1 MKKQPISVTMPE
13 LKQILARY
21 LDADSGINYAVKILG
36 HPGIG
41 KSDAVKQVALAKNFL
56 FMDTR
61 LAFKENVDLGGFP
74 VPDHESRRMVYYR
87 PRFIPPEAVPE
98 GYGGIL
104 WFLDEANRAHPT
116 VIQTLFQIITE
127 RVCGE
132 HILPERTC
140 VVLAGNL
147 GEADE
152 TVVTE
157 FDDSALDGRLAV
169 FHLRPDAASW
179 LSWAHAEKIH
189 PSVIQYIARFPE
201 RLWDEAAI
209 HPNPRGWHQVSQ
221 ALKLSYGLA
230 FHEALAAHLSAAG
243 DHTLEKVIASLVG
256 PVAADEFILGITVPR
271 SITTSQ
277 VLAGDP
283 GSMEEVRQG
292 RLPVEDVLWAL
303 SGALTVLRERNLA
316 GGLGAE
322 NGLGDLAHFL
332 AFTGLLRADLR
343 VSFFHRL
350 VRQCGVFSQIPAAL
364 ALIPDPDLAESVGRA
379 FGEVLE
385 D

>member
-1 MKKQPISVTMPE
+1 MRKTPITVTMPE

-41 KSDAVKQVALAKNFL
+41 KSDAVKQAASSRNFL
-56 FMDTR
+56 FLDTR

-74 VPDHESRRMVYYR
+74 VPDHETRRMIYYR
-87 PRFIPPEAVPE
+87 PRFIPPETVPQ
-98 GYGGIL
+98 GSDGIL

-127 RVCGE
+127 KTCGE
-132 HILPERTC
+132 HRLPERC
-140 VVLAGNL
+140 FVVLAGNL
-147 GEADE
+147 GEEDH

-169 FHLRPDAASW
+169 FHLKPDAASW

-189 PSVIQYIARFPE
+189 PSVIRYITRFPE
-201 RLWDEAAI
+201 RLWDEAAV

-221 ALKLSYGLA
+221 ALLLSYGLLT
-230 FHEALAAHLSAAG
+230 HEALAAHLASAG
-243 DHTLEKVIASLVG
+243 DRTLAKVAASLVG
-256 PVAADEFILGITVPR
+256 PVAAEEFLLSISAPR
-271 SITTSQ
+271 GVTSAE
-277 VLAGDP
+277 VLAGSP
-283 GSMEEVRQG
+283 QRMEDLRQG
-292 RLPVEDVLWAL
+292 RIPVEDVLWAL
-303 SGALTVLRERNLA
+303 SGAVSVLREKNLA
-316 GGLGAE
+316 GGLDPA
-322 NGLGDLAHFL
+322 GLSDLAHFL

-343 VSFFHRL
+343 VSLFHRL
-350 VRQCGVFSQIPAAL
+350 VRQCGVFSQVPAAL
-364 ALIPDPDLAESVGRA
+364 ALIPDQGLAESVGRA
-379 FGEVLE
+379 FGKMLE